1 MYRFIKPFLLLF
13 YLQFL
18 FGIGGLGIYYNQDFF
33 STEAFETGET
43 ITVTS
48 GELENASGPG
58 IFLYLDVIPFVDIQI
73 DIENSNSSYNFSTSG
88 TLEGTLK
95 LSRLS
100 QYYTVRKK
108 IIGFSIPLLAKAQLY
123 SGAGFNVH
131 IVTPKVD
138 DDFIT
143 DAFDKPIEEA
153 VLLEFSSSNKDLL
166 IDYLKENKNKYNG
179 FHLMVGAQAKLMSA
193 TLFANLRYTIAKDV
207 IPGKNGFPSMWIGI
221 GLGI

>member
-33 STEAFETGET
+33 STESAETGET

-48 GELENASGPG
+48 GGLENASGPG
-58 IFLYLDVIPFVDIQI
+58 IFLYIDVIPFVDIQV

-88 TLEGTLK
+88 TLEGTLT

-131 IVTPKVD
+131 TVTPKVD

-143 DAFDKPIEEA
+143 DAFDKSIEEA

-166 IDYLKENKNKYNG
+166 IDYLKENKNTYNG

-207 IPGKNGFPSMWIGI
+207 IPG
-221 GLGI
+221 